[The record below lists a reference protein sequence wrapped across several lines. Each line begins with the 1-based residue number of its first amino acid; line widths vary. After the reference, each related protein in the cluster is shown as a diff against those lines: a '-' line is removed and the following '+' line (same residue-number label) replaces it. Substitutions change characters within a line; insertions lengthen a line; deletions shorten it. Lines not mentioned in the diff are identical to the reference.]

1 MSSKNLDTVRK
12 YFKACGELDSET
24 ARRFIGPGYVWI
36 DRGTGVVARSPAEL
50 QKALEEFSSCSSARY
65 EIDEALEA
73 KGGPIVIQGVE
84 TCTVAG
90 PWRSMEATGQQVS
103 FPFCSIFRFDDDGLI
118 VHEEQYYDMYCVR
131 RQLGY

>member
-1 MSSKNLDTVRK
+1 MNLDTVRK
-12 YFKACGELDSET
+12 YFKACEELDWET

-36 DRGTGVVARSPAEL
+36 DRGTGEVVRSPAEL
-50 QKALEEFSSCSSARY
+50 QEAVEAASSISSVRF
-65 EIDEALEA
+65 EIDEAFEPN
-73 KGGPIVIQGVE
+73 GGPIIIQGVE

-90 PWRSMEATGQQVS
+90 PWRSLEATGQQVS